1 MHIDSKKLNPI
12 QAEFE
17 VQLDIVIRKKSSKK
31 LTVVEEWVSEKEM
44 RDELKW
50 SPSFRYKKVY
60 RKSLRFFHV
69 LQVFIHPFPFASKR
83 IPIPKVADPRSKEVV
98 WSQTC
103 DTHAVTTLYMLN
115 HFLVL
120 HSGMMDGGFN
130 LYNNIFLN
138 VFAWFSLKV

>member
-1 MHIDSKKLNPI
+1 MIQMHIDSKKLNPI

-44 RDELKW
+44 RDEW

-98 WSQTC
+98 
-103 DTHAVTTLYMLN
+103 
-115 HFLVL
+115 
-120 HSGMMDGGFN
+120 
-130 LYNNIFLN
+130 
-138 VFAWFSLKV
+138 